1 MNIFKELQ
9 QMAQETALQAVA
21 EETKRIMMIRR
32 AAEVVGV
39 DTDVIDT
46 TIQVTGKEAMKKY
59 KNEIKDISDANRI
72 MRAKLEELK

>member
-39 DTDVIDT
+39 DTDVIDA
-46 TIQVTGKEAMKKY
+46 TIQVAGKEAMKK
-59 KNEIKDISDANRI
+59 I
-72 MRAKLEELK
+72 